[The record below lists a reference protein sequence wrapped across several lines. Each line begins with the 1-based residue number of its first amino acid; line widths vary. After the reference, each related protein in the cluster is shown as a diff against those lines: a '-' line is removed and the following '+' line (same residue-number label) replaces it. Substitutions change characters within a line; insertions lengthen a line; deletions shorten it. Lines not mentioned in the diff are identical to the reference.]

1 MSNPCSVDAD
11 PSNAFSPSE
20 PFRPSDASEASE
32 ASRRLVELL
41 RSERARLGDFLIAL
55 AEFDRERLWVKL
67 GHASLYGFL
76 QRELGLSN
84 ASAFYRKVAAELIQR
99 FPEVAEPLRDGRLCI
114 TSVTALARVMT
125 EENRATVLPK
135 FFSLSKRAARE
146 MAVEIRPLDVVPRRD
161 VVTAAPREAGAAAP
175 PAGALRPGE
184 VGNTHPILGATPT
197 DASTDPLT
205 AELCRLHLT
214 VSKKFIAKLDRAR
227 SGQGHAQPGASA
239 GDVIEAALDLLLAQQ
254 ASRRGEAKKPRKNP
268 RPTKSDRVPA
278 AVKRAVW
285 ERDQGKCQWPVEGG
299 GVCGSIV
306 RLEIDHIEPL
316 ARGGQ
321 STVENCRLA
330 CRFHNQYTARQ
341 AFGDEWMDQF
351 TGRREVP
358 EVGGDQP
365 GA

>member
-1 MSNPCSVDAD
+1 MTDPRSVDTD
-11 PSNAFSPSE
+11 PSD
-20 PFRPSDASEASE
+20 PSDASEASE
-32 ASRRLVELL
+32 ASDASEASRRLAELL
-41 RSERARLGDFLIAL
+41 RSEQARLGDFLIAL

-67 GHASLYGFL
+67 GHASLYAFL

-114 TSVTALARVMT
+114 TSVAQLARVMT

-146 MAVEIRPLDVVPRRD
+146 LAVEIRPLDVVPRRD
-161 VVTAAPREAGAAAP
+161 VVTEVPDAARS
-175 PAGALRPGE
+175 AGALRPGE
-184 VGNTHPILGATPT
+184 VGNTHPVLGVMLAN
-197 DASTDPLT
+197 ASTDPLT

-239 GDVIEAALDLLLAQQ
+239 GEVIEAALDLLLAQQ
-254 ASRRGEAKKPRKNP
+254 AARRGEVKKPLKSP
-268 RPTKSDRVPA
+268 RPTRSDRVPA
-278 AVKRAVW
+278 TVKRAVW

-299 GVCGSIV
+299 GVCGSTV

-316 ARGGQ
+316 ARGGL

-330 CRFHNQYTARQ
+330 CRFHNQYAARQ

-351 TGRREVP
+351 SGRREVP
-358 EVGGDQP
+358 VTGEDQP

>member
-1 MSNPCSVDAD
+1 MSNPCSVDGD
-11 PSNAFSPSE
+11 SSDAFSPSE
-20 PFRPSDASEASE
+20 PFSPSAASE
-32 ASRRLVELL
+32 ASRASRRLAELL
-41 RSERARLGDFLIAL
+41 RSEQARLGDFLIAL

-67 GHASLYGFL
+67 GHASLYAFL

-114 TSVTALARVMT
+114 TSVAQLARVMT
-125 EENRATVLPK
+125 EENRAAVLPK

-146 MAVEIRPLDVVPRRD
+146 LAVEIRPLDVVPRRD
-161 VVTAAPREAGAAAP
+161 VVTEVPPEAASAAL

-184 VGNTHPILGATPT
+184 VGNTHPVLGVMLA
-197 DASTDPLT
+197 DASTHPLT

-227 SGQGHAQPGASA
+227 SGQGHTQPGASA
-239 GDVIEAALDLLLAQQ
+239 GEVIEAALDLLLAQQ
-254 ASRRGEAKKPRKNP
+254 AARRGEAKKPLKKA
-268 RPTKSDRVPA
+268 RPAKSDHVPA

-285 ERDQGKCQWPVEGG
+285 ERDQGKCQWPLESGG
-299 GVCGSIV
+299 ICGSTL
-306 RLEIDHIEPL
+306 RLEIDHVVPR
-316 ARGGQ
+316 ARGGPT
-321 STVENCRLA
+321 TVENCRLA
-330 CRFHNQYTARQ
+330 CKFHNQYAARE

-358 EVGGDQP
+358 VTGEDQP